1 MLHLVLRG
9 VTYYWRSHLAVVLG
23 VATAV
28 AVLAGALLVGDS
40 VRGSLRDLVLGR
52 LGKTDAIVASST
64 FFREQLATDVSGQGD
79 FTERFAAIAPLVVAQ
94 AMVTG
99 QGSDRTAG
107 DVRVYGVDDRFW
119 LLHSMAGVRGPA
131 DREAFVSPALADRI
145 AAKEGDAVLVR
156 VQRPTD
162 VPLET
167 LHGRRENLGRTMR
180 LTVRRV
186 LPASSLGEFS
196 LEARQGD
203 VLAVFV
209 PLARMQQD
217 LDVVGRVNAMLV
229 AARDGATELRPPLE
243 ALVRKEAALEDVA
256 LSVKALDAE
265 QVLSVGSSAGV
276 LDEAHASAINA
287 ALAARQTAGQPLFT
301 YLANTMRVGN
311 REIPYS
317 LVTAIENKWGRESFV
332 ENGKKTADPV
342 LPIVLTDWAATD
354 LN

>member
-1 MLHLVLRG
+1 VLRLAFQG
-9 VTYYWRSHLAVVLG
+9 VTFYWRSHVAVVIG

-52 LGKTDAIVASST
+52 LGKTDVIVASST
-64 FFREQLATDVSGQGD
+64 FFREQLAEDVRSQPESGRQLS
-79 FTERFAAIAPLVVAQ
+79 AIAPLVVAQ
-94 AMVTG
+94 AFVSG
-99 QGSDRTAG
+99 QESVRTAG

-119 LLHSMAGVRGPA
+119 RFHAVGDVRGPA
-131 DREAFVSPALADRI
+131 DREGFVSPALAERLGVKDD
-145 AAKEGDAVLVR
+145 DAILVR

-186 LPASSLGEFS
+186 LPRASLGEFA

-203 VLAVFV
+203 VHAVFV

-217 LDVVGRVNAMLV
+217 LDVEGRVNALLV
-229 AARDGATELRPPLE
+229 ATASGGSTSAVEQM
-243 ALVRKEAALEDVA
+243 VRRASQLEDVG
-256 LSVKALDAE
+256 LSVKALDA
-265 QVLSVGSSAGV
+265 QGALTVGSSAGV
-276 LDEAHASAINA
+276 LDDAHAAIVTKA
-287 ALAARQTAGQPLFT
+287 VAEAGGTGQPLFT

-311 REIPYS
+311 REVPYS
-317 LVTAIENKWGRESFV
+317 LVTAVEKWGRESF
-332 ENGKKTADPV
+332 
-342 LPIVLTDWAATD
+342 
-354 LN
+354 

>member
-52 LGKTDAIVASST
+52 LGRTDAIVASST
-64 FFREQLATDVSGQGD
+64 FFREQLATDLSGQQE
-79 FTERFAAIAPLVVAQ
+79 FTARFAAVAPLVVAQ

-99 QGSDRTAG
+99 QESNRTAG

-119 LLHSMAGVRGPA
+119 QFHSIADVRGPA

-180 LTVRRV
+180 MIVRRV
-186 LPASSLGEFS
+186 LPASDLGEFA

-217 LDVVGRVNAMLV
+217 LDVRGRVNAMLV
-229 AARDGATELRPPLE
+229 AAKEGATEQRPSLE
-243 ALVRKEAALEDVA
+243 TLVRKQAALEDVG
-256 LSVKALDAE
+256 LSVKALEAE
-265 QVLSVGSSAGV
+265 QMLSVGSSAGV
-276 LDEAHASAINA
+276 LDEAHASAVDK
-287 ALAARQTAGQPLFT
+287 ALAARMTPGQPLFT
-301 YLANTMRVGN
+301 Y
-311 REIPYS
+311 
-317 LVTAIENKWGRESFV
+317 
-332 ENGKKTADPV
+332 
-342 LPIVLTDWAATD
+342 
-354 LN
+354 